1 MWGLVSYLHSGDS
14 HAHGSTTAI
23 HEEHDDHEDHEGEE
37 HEDEDHVTMKRK
49 IISSVPL

>member
-23 HEEHDDHEDHEGEE
+23 HEEHDEE
-37 HEDEDHVTMKRK
+37 HEDEDHHDHEEEDHK
-49 IISSVPL
+49 

>member
-23 HEEHDDHEDHEGEE
+23 HEEHEGEDAHADHEGEDHHD
-37 HEDEDHVTMKRK
+37 HEEEDHK
-49 IISSVPL
+49 